1 MAPKQMTQAAIAKLV
16 SDEVAKALAEDR
28 ATRNTTGA
36 GGPGNVEGAGNAGG
50 PERAQQARDCTF
62 SSFMKCGPTQFHGK
76 EGAIELCRWFEKMES
91 TFGIS
96 ECAERNKQEAQQKEN
111 SWDDMKKMMLEE
123 FCPEEEISRMEDELR
138 HLRLR
143 DHDIAPYTNRFNEL
157 VLLCPEVVP
166 SIKKKISQYIKGL
179 PSYIQG
185 ETYSSKPTTLNE
197 AIRMA
202 HGLMEQKVQGWKE
215 KNAEQNK
222 RKWEGGNQGNNQ
234 GNRGNNRGDNHD
246 NHRQNQNN
254 NRRNE
259 GARAITQAQGENV
272 NQGGHAPKCNRCN
285 VFHFGNCPMK
295 CNKCGKRG
303 HIARDCRGKGV
314 ATGANTE
321 PIKVCYKCGD
331 PNHLANSELC
341 PEKKKQD
348 GRNAGGH
355 IYAVKDADQAQGP
368 NVVTADNDAVI
379 ICGKKEVHIPIKN
392 RTLVVKGDSNSS
404 RLKVI
409 SCIKARKYIERGCHL
424 FLAHITE
431 KEKSEKRLEDVPVI
445 CDFPEVFPDDL
456 PGLPPP
462 RQVEFKIDLV
472 PGAAPVARAPYR
484 LAPSEMKELSEQLK
498 ELLEKGFIRPSSS
511 PWGAPVLFVKKK
523 DGSFRM
529 CIDYRELNKLTVKNR
544 YPLPRID
551 DLFDQLQGS
560 SVYSKIDL
568 RSGYHQLRV
577 REEDIPITAFRTRY
591 GHYEFQ
597 VMPFGL
603 TNAPAVFMDLMN
615 RVCKPYLDKF
625 VIVFIDDI
633 LIYSKTKGEHR
644 EHLKII
650 LDLLKK
656 EKLEGVHVDPAKIE
670 AIKNWPVPKSPTEVR
685 QFMGLA
691 GYYRRFIEGFS
702 LIAKPLTKLTQKNK
716 RFEWGADE
724 DEAFQKLKQDL
735 CTAPIL
741 ALPEGPDD
749 FVVYCDASLKGY
761 GAVLMQRDKVIAYA
775 SRQLKTHEEN
785 YLLTIL
791 NCAVVLL
798 LDHGDITSMEKVS
811 RENFEVSIFGDVTY
825 TDHVRKNTQAQLGK
839 LLPLFGGLRD
849 LIMHES
855 HKSKYS
861 IHPGSDKMYQ
871 DLKKLYWWPNMK
883 ADIATYVSKCL
894 TCAKVKV
901 EHQRPSG
908 LLQQPEIPEWKWERI
923 TMDFVTGLP
932 RTSSGYDSIWVIVD
946 RLTKSAHFLPMK
958 KTDSMEK
965 LTRQYLKEVVC
976 RHGVPLSIIS
986 DRDSRFASGFWRS
999 LQNALGTNL
1008 NMSTA
1013 YPPGNRWSKFKND
1026 SKLLKI
1032 CSLPMLA
1039 SRASNH
1045 LKLFTV
1051 RKCRSPVCWSE
1062 VGDSQLTGPELIRE
1076 TTEKIIQIKN
1086 RLLTARS
1093 RQKSYADVRRKPME
1107 FNWEYWLCSKVS
1119 P

>member
-1 MAPKQMTQAAIAKLV
+1 MLV
-16 SDEVAKALAEDR
+16 SEQISGGKHLAADVPPGNS
-28 ATRNTTGA
+28 TRCWGD
-36 GGPGNVEGAGNAGG
+36 PGNVEGAGNAGG
-50 PERAQQARDCTF
+50 PERAQQARDY
-62 SSFMKCGPTQFHGK
+62 G
-76 EGAIELCRWFEKMES
+76 S
-91 TFGIS
+91 TFGDLRHALKGAKS
-96 ECAERNKQEAQQKEN
+96 N
-111 SWDDMKKMMLEE
+111 SLLLLPFRVEFNLNSVLNEE
-123 FCPEEEISRMEDELR
+123 YKVEDELR
-138 HLRLR
+138 NLRLR
-143 DHDIAPYTNRFNEL
+143 DHDIAAYTNRFNEL

-166 SIKKKISQYIKGL
+166 SIKKKMSK
-179 PSYIQG
+179 
-185 ETYSSKPTTLNE
+185 YSP
-197 AIRMA
+197 MGMVDM
-202 HGLMEQKVQGWKE
+202 GLMEQKVQGWKE
-215 KNAEQNK
+215 RNAEQNK
-222 RKWEGGNQGNNQ
+222 
-234 GNRGNNRGDNHD
+234 
-246 NHRQNQNN
+246 
-254 NRRNE
+254 
-259 GARAITQAQGENV
+259 EN
-272 NQGGHAPKCNRCN
+272 G
-285 VFHFGNCPMK
+285 
-295 CNKCGKRG
+295 G
-303 HIARDCRGKGV
+303 HIAKDCRGKGV

-321 PIKVCYKCGD
+321 PIKGLYTDSWMSRGSRHVT
-331 PNHLANSELC
+331 
-341 PEKKKQD
+341 
-348 GRNAGGH
+348 
-355 IYAVKDADQAQGP
+355 VQAQGP
-368 NVVTADNDAVI
+368 NVVTGTFLLNNRYFNMLFDSGSDKSFINASLIHLFDNEPERISASYEVELADGRIASTNTVLKGCTLNLVNHLFKIDLMPIELGAFDVIIGMDWLADNDAVI

-456 PGLPPP
+456 PGLPPS

-633 LIYSKTKGEHR
+633 LIYSKTKGEHS

-656 EKLEGVHVDPAKIE
+656 EKLYAKFSKCDFWLESVQFLGHVINREGVHVDPAKIE
-670 AIKNWPVPKSPTEVR
+670 AIKNWPVPKSPTE
-685 QFMGLA
+685 
-691 GYYRRFIEGFS
+691 
-702 LIAKPLTKLTQKNK
+702 PLTKLTQKNK

-785 YLLTIL
+785 YTTHDLELGVMVFALRLWRHYLYGTK
-791 NCAVVLL
+791 CVV
-798 LDHGDITSMEKVS
+798 
-811 RENFEVSIFGDVTY
+811 Y
-825 TDHVRKNTQAQLGK
+825 TDH
-839 LLPLFGGLRD
+839 
-849 LIMHES
+849 
-855 HKSKYS
+855 KS
-861 IHPGSDKMYQ
+861 
-871 DLKKLYWWPNMK
+871 L
-883 ADIATYVSKCL
+883 
-894 TCAKVKV
+894 
-901 EHQRPSG
+901 
-908 LLQQPEIPEWKWERI
+908 
-923 TMDFVTGLP
+923 
-932 RTSSGYDSIWVIVD
+932 
-946 RLTKSAHFLPMK
+946 
-958 KTDSMEK
+958 
-965 LTRQYLKEVVC
+965 
-976 RHGVPLSIIS
+976 
-986 DRDSRFASGFWRS
+986 
-999 LQNALGTNL
+999 
-1008 NMSTA
+1008 
-1013 YPPGNRWSKFKND
+1013 
-1026 SKLLKI
+1026 
-1032 CSLPMLA
+1032 
-1039 SRASNH
+1039 
-1045 LKLFTV
+1045 
-1051 RKCRSPVCWSE
+1051 
-1062 VGDSQLTGPELIRE
+1062 
-1076 TTEKIIQIKN
+1076 
-1086 RLLTARS
+1086 
-1093 RQKSYADVRRKPME
+1093 
-1107 FNWEYWLCSKVS
+1107 
-1119 P
+1119 